1 MMIDRP
7 FIAKLLCVALV
18 AAVMLP
24 VGRMLFP
31 YLSADMTEIQFHAL
45 EAIASA
51 ALGFGLYGILG

>member
-1 MMIDRP
+1 
-7 FIAKLLCVALV
+7 
-18 AAVMLP
+18 
-24 VGRMLFP
+24 MLFP